1 MKCPKCS
8 SEETRVLDTRPGN
21 DGTSIRRRRYCGI
34 CGLRFST
41 LEMPIREEVS
51 VIKRDGRMEEFDRAK
66 IKMSLQK
73 ALKKEALLQEKIEPL
88 LESITR
94 AVLKD
99 GKTSIHSRDIGQIVL
114 DHLKEN
120 DYFAYIRYLSIH
132 QTFNSLEEFHSQISN
147 GPHGEHPQQETAD

>member
-8 SEETRVLDTRPGN
+8 GEETRVLDTRTGN
-21 DGTSIRRRRYCGI
+21 DGTSIRRRRYCSL

-51 VIKRDGRMEEFDRAK
+51 VVKRDGRVEEFDRAK

-73 ALKKEALLQEKIEPL
+73 ALKKEALLQEKIGPI

-94 AVLKD
+94 DLLKD
-99 GKTSIHSRDIGQIVL
+99 GKTCIQSREIGQAVL
-114 DHLKEN
+114 DHLRKN
-120 DYFAYIRYLSIH
+120 DYFAYIRYLTVH
-132 QTFNSLEEFHSQISN
+132 QSFSSLEEFRSKISN
-147 GPHGEHPQQETAD
+147 GSAEMPADDLN